1 MKTSQFE
8 WGHQIPYLEFK
19 TINNFKKLWIIRLCF
34 IKHHEWT
41 KIGQIYTTYTKSNS
55 QKKKKLKPL
64 TQKSLR
70 TNLETLMTL
79 IICDRKRD
87 VQLIQI
93 HFLDLIPLLELFYF
107 IFKKHIFCHG
117 GLYINKHASN
127 NLLFTLI
134 LYT

>member
-1 MKTSQFE
+1 MSGQ
-8 WGHQIPYLEFK
+8 
-19 TINNFKKLWIIRLCF
+19 KLVKYIQLIQSLTP
-34 IKHHEWT
+34 K
-41 KIGQIYTTYTKSNS
+41 
-55 QKKKKLKPL
+55 KKKKLKPL
-64 TQKSLR
+64 TQKSPR

-79 IICDRKRD
+79 IIRDRKRD
-87 VQLIQI
+87 VHLIQI

-134 LYT
+134 LDT